1 MARPGH
7 FPHIM
12 TTTNH
17 KTIMIQKYQFPK
29 LLSLVCAFTLLFSI
43 SNAALAQTGYI
54 KFESNT
60 DSFKVVI
67 DYNYLEIYTVS
78 SGDSIQV
85 KQGLHSLRLSS
96 PFTKDRFTR
105 LNVLPDT
112 TILVPYEVEESPIS
126 IENLDNNVSASL
138 YYDATLVLLSD
149 EDTDIY
155 YEDNYVGTGYAM
167 INALNGNRKVRF
179 ENKYGYKKNVSY
191 RIQTNRIKASSEFL
205 KPTQKMV
212 RNTAFFPGVSQLIK
226 RQRIKGVLLFIG
238 TTGGVINSFIYN
250 RKLKTA
256 NNNYNDYY
264 ALYLRTTNEAY
275 ATSFGDKLEGYANSA
290 QKYERNRNISLG
302 IALTFYIYNIYDGL
316 TSKPKSGFRDEKG
329 LDFYFSDEGITNSG
343 MSSTATLKYNF

>member
-1 MARPGH
+1 
-7 FPHIM
+7 
-12 TTTNH
+12 
-17 KTIMIQKYQFPK
+17 MIQKYQFPK

-54 KFESNT
+54 KFESNA

-112 TILVPYEVEESPIS
+112 TILIPYEVEESPIS

-167 INALNGNRKVRF
+167 VNALNGSRKVRF
-179 ENKYGYKKNVSY
+179 ENEYGYKKNVSY

-205 KPTQKMV
+205 KPTKKLVTNASFLPGASQFLKQQ
-212 RNTAFFPGVSQLIK
+212 RLKSSLFFTGV
-226 RQRIKGVLLFIG
+226 V
-238 TTGGVINSFIYN
+238 GGAIFTII
-250 RKLKTA
+250 
-256 NNNYNDYY
+256 NNNKLNSTIDTYDETYFFY
-264 ALYLRTTNEAY
+264 KKATNEAY
-275 ATSFGDKLEGYANSA
+275 ASILGDELEALSDKAN
-290 QKYERNRNISLG
+290 KYEKRRNISIG
-302 IALTFYIYNIYDGL
+302 ITIGTYLFNIYDGL
-316 TSKPKSGFRDEKG
+316 TTKPKSGFRDEKG